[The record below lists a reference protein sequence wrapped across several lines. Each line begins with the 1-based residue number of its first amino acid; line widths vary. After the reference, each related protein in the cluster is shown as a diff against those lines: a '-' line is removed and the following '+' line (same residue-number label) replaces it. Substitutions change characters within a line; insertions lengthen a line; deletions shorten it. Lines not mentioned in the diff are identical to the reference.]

1 MKTFKYY
8 FAIVISFS
16 FVVCLGQTTYNYPL
30 IEDFSAIQTSAPDL
44 IQIPNNSGLTGEF
57 VTRIVP
63 PSTCGEGGNADG
75 YFFEDDAGLQFNN
88 PLDFIDQS
96 YSLAFNFQIDE
107 FISPPP
113 WVRILSFTH
122 IDDIGVYICLTN
134 PPTNGTLEFWPYGN
148 VGAEDFFTTV
158 DFYQMILVRND
169 DGLIK
174 IYVNGEEFAEYD
186 DSETQKFVPGD
197 PDNFIVFFR
206 DHPSVLAD
214 EASPGFVSDIIIG
227 NYAWS
232 PEEVLQVWEN
242 FCASLLDINETS
254 EIRTLIF
261 PNPAQD
267 VLYVSLEKTGVIA
280 DVQIFD
286 LYGRMFTE
294 VRIQENVNTIDVSF
308 LKKGMYLIKI
318 IQDSN
323 VEVFKF
329 KKE

>member
-1 MKTFKYY
+1 M
-8 FAIVISFS
+8 FS
-16 FVVCLGQTTYNYPL
+16 ATVVVCFGQTTYNYPL
-30 IEDFSAIQTSAPDL
+30 IEDFSALQTGTPDL

-57 VTRIVP
+57 VTRPVP
-63 PSTCGEGGNADG
+63 ASTCGEGGDADG

-88 PLDFIDQS
+88 PTGFIDQE

-122 IDDIGVYICLTN
+122 IDDVGVYIYLTN
-134 PPTNGTLEFWPYGN
+134 PPLNGTLEFWPYGT
-148 VGAEDFFTTV
+148 VGEWDFFTTV
-158 DFYQMILVRND
+158 DFYQLILVRRA

-174 IYVNGEEFAEYD
+174 IYINGEEFAEYD

-206 DHPSVLAD
+206 DDPSVLAD

-227 NYAWS
+227 NYAWT
-232 PEEVLQVWEN
+232 PDEVIEIWED
-242 FCASLLDINETS
+242 FCGSLLSVKEKS
-254 EIRTLIF
+254 EVRTQIF

-267 VLYVSLEKTGVIA
+267 VMCISMDNPQVKA
-280 DVQIFD
+280 DVQILD
-286 LYGRMFTE
+286 ITGRIFSE
-294 VRIQENVNTIDVSF
+294 FGIQENVNSIDISF
-308 LKKGMYLIKI
+308 LKNGMYLVKI
-318 IQDSN
+318 IQEDN
-323 VEVFKF
+323 IEIHKF